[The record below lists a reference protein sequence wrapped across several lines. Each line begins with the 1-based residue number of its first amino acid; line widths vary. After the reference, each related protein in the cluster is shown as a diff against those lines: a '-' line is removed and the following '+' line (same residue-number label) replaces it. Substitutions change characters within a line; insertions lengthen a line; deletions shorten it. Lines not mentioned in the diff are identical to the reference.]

1 MKNILILFLLLG
13 FLNLNARSYQHNLSI
28 ERYDNIQKQYNLGMR
43 YKDGYRMQQNLK
55 EAFKWFHKSA
65 LKGYLP
71 AQYEFALMFHY
82 GNGVRQNRELARL
95 WFTRAAKKGDFRS
108 QTILHRFYSGPR
120 PLQMKQGDYPQYSR
134 NFRTMR

>member
-1 MKNILILFLLLG
+1 MKNICLVFLVLG
-13 FLNLNARSYQHNLSI
+13 FVNLNARNYQNNSVI
-28 ERYDNIQKQYNLGMR
+28 KQYDNRQTQYHWGMR
-43 YKDGYRMQQNLK
+43 CKDGYHMQKNLQ

-65 LKGYLP
+65 LKGYAP

-108 QTILHRFYSGPR
+108 QSILHRFYAGPK
-120 PLQMKQGDYPQYSR
+120 PLQIKP
-134 NFRTMR
+134 

>member
-1 MKNILILFLLLG
+1 MKKICLLFLVLG
-13 FLNLNARSYQHNLSI
+13 FFNLNAKNYQNNDSI
-28 ERYDNIQKQYNLGMR
+28 KRYDNRQTQYHWGMR
-43 YKDGYRMQQNLK
+43 CKDGYHMQQNLK

-82 GNGVRQNRELARL
+82 GHGVRQNRELARL

-108 QTILHRFYSGPR
+108 QSILYRFYSGPK
-120 PLQMKQGDYPQYSR
+120 PLQIKQ
-134 NFRTMR
+134 